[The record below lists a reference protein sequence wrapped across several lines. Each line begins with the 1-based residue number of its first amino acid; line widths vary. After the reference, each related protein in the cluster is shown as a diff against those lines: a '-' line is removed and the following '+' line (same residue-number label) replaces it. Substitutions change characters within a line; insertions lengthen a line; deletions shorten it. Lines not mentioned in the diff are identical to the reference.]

1 MSKFSLSAKVQARL
15 GGLSVPDKLKARSS
29 DIATLVIADIEDR
42 AHLGERKYGGR
53 LEVGS
58 RNNMISPIQ
67 NAYEEVLDLA
77 LYLKQHLEETRDDE
91 EVA

>member
-1 MSKFSLSAKVQARL
+1 MLA
-15 GGLSVPDKLKARSS
+15 
-29 DIATLVIADIEDR
+29 
-42 AHLGERKYGGR
+42 
-53 LEVGS
+53 
-58 RNNMISPIQ
+58 PIQ